1 MGELYTLRLVAE
13 YAETCNLFDI
23 PDGGTIKRKL
33 AVLARHCEQAG
44 RSFNAIEKTIS
55 IRFDPDE
62 PAHRFTEHLAILQSI
77 GIEHAVVITSRPWTE
92 GTVTRLAAAAP
103 PTPG

>member
-1 MGELYTLRLVAE
+1 LRLVAE
-13 YAETCNLFDI
+13 YADACNVFDI
-23 PDGGTIKRKL
+23 PDGGATIKRKL

-44 RSFNAIEKTIS
+44 RTFNAIEKTIS

-77 GIEHAVVITSRPWTE
+77 GIEHAVMITSRPWTE

-103 PTPG
+103 PAPG